1 MRIVIDTSVLVSFLI
16 DNDSVPGRAVSRVI
30 EHHTPLLSAETLRE
44 LLRVLA
50 RPRLQRYLDPRA
62 AAEAVTLLTRIA
74 ETVPTASRLE
84 ICRDPDDNGILELAL
99 DGRADLVVTGDSDL
113 LALVEFRDVRI
124 VTPRLF
130 LDEVGAP

>member
-1 MRIVIDTSVLVSFLI
+1 VRVVIDTNVLVSFLI
-16 DNDSVPGRAVSRVI
+16 NNDSVPGRAVGQII

-44 LLRVLA
+44 LV

-62 AAEAVTLLTRIA
+62 AAEAVMLLTRIA
-74 ETVPTASRLE
+74 EAIPTISRLE
-84 ICRDPDDNGILELAL
+84 ICRDPDDDRILELAL
-99 DGRADLVVTGDSDL
+99 DGRADFVVTGDSDL
-113 LALVEFRDVRI
+113 LSLAAFRDVRI